1 MYNSQYKFESKP
13 FELRPDPAFLWLGEK
28 YKEVLSTLRYGILA
42 NKGFL
47 LLTGSGGMGKTTL
60 INSLVEGLGDD
71 VEYAIISDPRLDRI
85 DFYNEIAAGFGM
97 NTVFSSKVQFLIQF
111 SHFLHKAH
119 DEKKKV
125 LLLIDDCHLLSQDML
140 EELRLLSNI
149 EKADTKLINIFFI
162 GEPRFNE
169 VLVRQRNKAVRQRLI
184 LKSRLLP
191 LNVNETGEY
200 IQHRL
205 CAAGGVEK
213 VFTAKAIQLIYKHS
227 RGVPRYINVLC
238 EYALQ
243 RGASRGK
250 KNVDHRLI
258 KECVQRLD
266 LETGASSDQA
276 DFSSPDEKNLK
287 SNFQRDTGVIEK
299 NNGLP
304 TMSGFSVENEIG
316 RRGWLFILPL
326 LFLICSSVYYFYPRN
341 NVAHTVGKEKK
352 QEKPVAL
359 KEPLIKVTTSPAASV
374 LKSSDLE
381 INKKKV
387 AALKHAI
394 LSKAYREEPE
404 AGSEAYRTVVEL
416 KSETVI
422 GQAETA
428 GVEDDFSV
436 VDKDPVTG
444 KDESSKTTVAE
455 APVEKLLDL
464 KSVVEQPKK
473 DIPPMEP
480 VKVVLP
486 LRPNSLQLTRQAKR
500 AFVRFVKKL
509 RKYPGAQMLVKGYVS
524 SDTDSREN
532 RELSDKRAEA
542 VGRLLIKYGID
553 REQLE
558 IRGMG
563 ISDPIADNK
572 TAAGR
577 RKNRRVE
584 IEVLGDGR

>member
-71 VEYAIISDPRLDRI
+71 VECAIIPDPRLDRL

-97 NTVFSSKVQFLIQF
+97 NTLFSSKVQFLIQF

-119 DEKKKV
+119 DEKKKT

-149 EKADTKLINIFFI
+149 EKADAKLINIFFI
-162 GEPRFNE
+162 GEPQFNE
-169 VLVRQRNKAVRQRLI
+169 VLVRQKNKAVRQRLT
-184 LKSRLLP
+184 LKLKLLP

-213 VFTAKAIQLIYKHS
+213 IFSTKAIQLIYKHS

-238 EYALQ
+238 EYSLQ
-243 RGASRGK
+243 AGAARGK
-250 KNVDHRLI
+250 KSVDHRLI

-266 LETGASSDQA
+266 LSVDA
-276 DFSSPDEKNLK
+276 SPDQVDLKLFDRKNQN
-287 SNFQRDTGVIEK
+287 SNFQRDTFVIER

-304 TMSGFSVENEIG
+304 TMSGVSVENESG
-316 RRGWLFILPL
+316 KRGWLLLLPL
-326 LFLICSSVYYFYPRN
+326 LFLACSFVYYFYPQN

-352 QEKPVAL
+352 QERPVVL
-359 KEPLIKVTTSPAASV
+359 QESLVKVTTSPAASV
-374 LKSSDLE
+374 LKSRNLE
-381 INKKKV
+381 INEKKA

-394 LSKAYREEPE
+394 LSNAYREKPE
-404 AGSEAYRTVVEL
+404 AGGEAYQAVVESR
-416 KSETVI
+416 SETVDESVGI
-422 GQAETA
+422 TR
-428 GVEDDFSV
+428 VEDQIST
-436 VDKDPVTG
+436 VD
-444 KDESSKTTVAE
+444 EEAVAKKE
-455 APVEKLLDL
+455 ENSRAEVKAPAEKLPES
-464 KSVVEQPKK
+464 KEVVGQPEK

-480 VKVVLP
+480 VKIILP

-500 AFVRFVKKL
+500 EFVRFVKKL
-509 RKYPGAQMLVKGYVS
+509 RKYPGAQVLVKGYVS
-524 SDTDSREN
+524 SDTDSPEN
-532 RELSDKRAEA
+532 RALSDKRAEA
-542 VGRLLIKYGID
+542 VGRLLMKYGID

-572 TAAGR
+572 TGVGR

-584 IEVLGDGR
+584 IEVLNDGR

>member
-28 YKEVLSTLRYGILA
+28 YNEVLSTLRYGIFA
-42 NKGFL
+42 NNGFL

-60 INSLVEGLGDD
+60 VNSLVKELGDD

-97 NTVFSSKVQFLIQF
+97 NTVFCSKVQFLVQF

-304 TMSGFSVENEIG
+304 TMPGFSVENEIG
-316 RRGWLFILPL
+316 RRGWLFFLPL
-326 LFLICSSVYYFYPRN
+326 LFLLCSSVYYFYPRN
-341 NVAHTVGKEKK
+341 NVAYTVGKEKK
-352 QEKPVAL
+352 QEKPVVL

-374 LKSSDLE
+374 LNSSDLE
-381 INKKKV
+381 INEKKV
-387 AALKHAI
+387 AALNHAI
-394 LSKAYREEPE
+394 LSKAYREETE
-404 AGSEAYRTVVEL
+404 AGSEANRTVVEL
-416 KSETVI
+416 KSETAI

-444 KDESSKTTVAE
+444 KGESSKPTVAE
-455 APVEKLLDL
+455 APVEKLPDL

-480 VKVVLP
+480 VKIVLP

-509 RKYPGAQMLVKGYVS
+509 RKYPGAQVLVKGYVS

>member
-71 VEYAIISDPRLDRI
+71 VECAIISDPRLDRI

-125 LLLIDDCHLLSQDML
+125 LLLVDDCHLLSQDML

-149 EKADTKLINIFFI
+149 EKADAKLINIFFI
-162 GEPRFNE
+162 GEPQFNE
-169 VLVRQRNKAVRQRLI
+169 VLVRQKNKAVRQRLT
-184 LKSRLLP
+184 LKSKLLP

-205 CAAGGVEK
+205 CAAGRADRI
-213 VFTAKAIQLIYKHS
+213 FTARAIQLIYKHS

-243 RGASRGK
+243 RGATRGK
-250 KNVDHRLI
+250 KSIDHRLV

-266 LETGASSDQA
+266 LTAEASSDQV
-276 DFSSPDEKNLK
+276 DFESPGEKNI
-287 SNFQRDTGVIEK
+287 SSHFQRDSFVIEK

-304 TMSGFSVENEIG
+304 TMSGFSVESEIG
-316 RRGWLFILPL
+316 KRRWLFILPL
-326 LFLICSSVYYFYPRN
+326 LFLICSSVYYFYPGRN
-341 NVAHTVGKEKK
+341 IAHTVGKGKK
-352 QEKPVAL
+352 QEKPVVL
-359 KEPLIKVTTSPAASV
+359 KEPLVKVTTSPAASV
-374 LKSSDLE
+374 LKSSGLE
-381 INKKKV
+381 INEKKA

-404 AGSEAYRTVVEL
+404 PAAETYQTVVEE
-416 KSETVI
+416 KSETV
-422 GQAETA
+422 
-428 GVEDDFSV
+428 V
-436 VDKDPVTG
+436 
-444 KDESSKTTVAE
+444 
-455 APVEKLLDL
+455 
-464 KSVVEQPKK
+464 
-473 DIPPMEP
+473 EP
-480 VKVVLP
+480 VKIILP

-500 AFVRFVKKL
+500 EFIQFVKEL
-509 RKYPGAQMLVKGYVS
+509 RRYPGAQVLVKGYVS

-532 RELSDKRAEA
+532 RELSEKRAEA
-542 VGRLLIKYGID
+542 VGRLLMKYGID

-563 ISDPIADNK
+563 ISDPIASNK
-572 TAAGR
+572 TGAGR

-584 IEVLGDGR
+584 IEVLGYGR

>member
-71 VEYAIISDPRLDRI
+71 VECAIISDPRLDRI

-97 NTVFSSKVQFLIQF
+97 NTAFSSKVQFLIQF

-149 EKADTKLINIFFI
+149 EKADAKLINIFFI
-162 GEPRFNE
+162 GEPQFNE
-169 VLVRQRNKAVRQRLI
+169 VLVRQRNKAVRQRLT
-184 LKSRLLP
+184 LKSKLLP

-200 IQHRL
+200 IQYRI
-205 CAAGGVEK
+205 CAAGGLDK
-213 VFTAKAIQLIYKHS
+213 IFTAKAIQLVYKHS
-227 RGVPRYINVLC
+227 GGVPRYINILC

-243 RGASRGK
+243 RGATLGK
-250 KNVDHRLI
+250 KKVDQRLI

-266 LETGASSDQA
+266 LTAEASPDQVDFRSSDG
-276 DFSSPDEKNLK
+276 KNIH
-287 SNFQRDTGVIEK
+287 SNYQRDTFVIER

-316 RRGWLFILPL
+316 KRGWLFILPL

-341 NVAHTVGKEKK
+341 NVARTVRKEKK
-352 QEKPVAL
+352 QEKPVVL
-359 KEPLIKVTTSPAASV
+359 KEPLVKVTTSPAASV
-374 LKSSDLE
+374 LKGNDFE
-381 INKKKV
+381 INEKKA

-394 LSKAYREEPE
+394 LSKAYRDEPE
-404 AGSEAYRTVVEL
+404 DGAKAYQAVAELTDETVVE
-416 KSETVI
+416 
-422 GQAETA
+422 QAETTRA
-428 GVEDDFSV
+428 EDEIPIVNKKSVE
-436 VDKDPVTG
+436 K
-444 KDESSKTTVAE
+444 EAENSKNAVA
-455 APVEKLLDL
+455 APVEKPLEL
-464 KSVVEQPKK
+464 KDVVEQPKK
-473 DIPPMEP
+473 DIQPMEP
-480 VKVVLP
+480 VKIVLP

-500 AFVRFVKKL
+500 EFIRFVKKL
-509 RKYPGAQMLVKGYVS
+509 RKYPGTQVLVKGYVS

-532 RELSDKRAEA
+532 RELSEKRAEA
-542 VGRLLIKYGID
+542 VGRLLMKYGID
-553 REQLE
+553 REQLD

-563 ISDPIADNK
+563 ISNPIGSNK

-584 IEVLGDGR
+584 IEVLN